1 MYSVRKCV
9 RAAHDLPRV
18 SYRGIDQYG
27 VESNGVQTNHNPRRV
42 RGHVLWKK
50 TVDLELCEG
59 RASGHDE
66 AQQGA
71 LLPVDYILYV
81 QARQIARDV
90 TARLEYA

>member
-18 SYRGIDQYG
+18 SYRGMNQYG
-27 VESNGVQTNHNPRRV
+27 VESNGVQTNRNPRRV

-59 RASGHDE
+59 RASGDDV
-66 AQQGA
+66 AQQRA
-71 LLPVDYILYV
+71 LIFVDYILYM
-81 QARQIARDV
+81 QTRQIPGDV
-90 TARLEYA
+90 TARLQDA

>member
-9 RAAHDLPRV
+9 RAVHDLPKV
-18 SYRGIDQYG
+18 SCRGMDQYSAG
-27 VESNGVQTNHNPRRV
+27 CNEVQTNHNPRRV

-59 RASGHDE
+59 RASGDDE

-71 LLPVDYILYV
+71 LLPVDYILYM

-90 TARLEYA
+90 PARLQYA